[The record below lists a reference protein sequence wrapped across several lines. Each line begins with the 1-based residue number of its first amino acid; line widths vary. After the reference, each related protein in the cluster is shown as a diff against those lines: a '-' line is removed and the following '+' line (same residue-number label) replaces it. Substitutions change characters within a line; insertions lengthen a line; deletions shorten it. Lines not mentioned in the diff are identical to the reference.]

1 MNMVDM
7 DFGGAASQ
15 ARRLPIYLLLDTSGS
30 MAGAPIQAVNQGV
43 NLLYNELM
51 NDPSAIETV
60 YIAVITFNSQAQMV
74 APLTELTQFSPPTFN
89 AGGATA
95 LGAALHLLNDS
106 LDRDILPNSP
116 ERKGDYKPLIF
127 LMTDGMPTDSWERAA
142 DEIKNR
148 TKQKVATIIALGC
161 GGGVEVNTLRRITE
175 VVLMMENVTPDQIT
189 QYFKW
194 VSQSVSTA
202 SVSAQAA
209 GAGEAQVGLPPPP
222 AGIQVVL

>member
-1 MNMVDM
+1 MDM
-7 DFGGAASQ
+7 DFGGAES
-15 ARRLPIYLLLDTSGS
+15 RRLPIYLLLDTSGS

-60 YIAVITFNSQAQMV
+60 YLSVVTFDSQARV
-74 APLTELTQFSPPTFN
+74 ATPLTELTQFQPPTLN
-89 AGGATA
+89 AGGSTS
-95 LGAALHLLNDS
+95 LGAALRLLNDS
-106 LDRDILPNSP
+106 LSRDIISNSP
-116 ERKGDYKPLIF
+116 NRKGDYKPLVF
-127 LMTDGMPTDSWERAA
+127 LMTDGMPTDNWEQEA
-142 DEIKNR
+142 DAIKNR

-161 GGGVEVNTLRRITE
+161 GGGVKQDTLKRITE
-175 VVLMMENVTPDQIT
+175 VVLMMDSVTPDQIT
-189 QYFKW
+189 QFFKW

-209 GAGEAQVGLPPPP
+209 GAGEAQANLPPPP